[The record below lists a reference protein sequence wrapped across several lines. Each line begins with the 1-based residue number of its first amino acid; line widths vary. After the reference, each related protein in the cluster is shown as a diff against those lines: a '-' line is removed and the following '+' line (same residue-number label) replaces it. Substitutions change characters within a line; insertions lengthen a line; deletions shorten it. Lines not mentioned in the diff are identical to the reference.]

1 MNRNTSDFRQME
13 LLANKVP
20 ENGNKKICQ
29 KMIFLLTG
37 RGLLARKDFS
47 HG

>member
-1 MNRNTSDFRQME
+1 ME
-13 LLANKVP
+13 FLANKVP
-20 ENGNKKICQ
+20 VNGNKKICQ

-37 RGLLARKDFS
+37 RGLLARKDFP

>member
-20 ENGNKKICQ
+20 ENGNKKFA
-29 KMIFLLTG
+29 K
-37 RGLLARKDFS
+37 K
-47 HG
+47 

>member
-1 MNRNTSDFRQME
+1 ME
-13 LLANKVP
+13 LLANKAP

>member
-1 MNRNTSDFRQME
+1 ME
-13 LLANKVP
+13 FLANKVP

-29 KMIFLLTG
+29 KMIFLLTVM
-37 RGLLARKDFS
+37 GLLARKDFS